1 MELLGYTKY
10 LWNKKAVEDDA
21 NATNIPQQ
29 ISTIVTMKGQF
40 FIVA

>member
-1 MELLGYTKY
+1 MELPSYTKY
-10 LWNKKAVEDDA
+10 LWNKKAAEDDA